1 MVESVDTTD
10 LKSVGGNSVGV
21 QVPPSLL
28 PLYEYNHTLGGP
40 TYLHNIMHESSLNLF
55 CDHCDDLDIDNAFM
69 LAMEEE
75 AAKLEITVDYYMEEF
90 MWYGEGV
97 CPKSYTVSN

>member
-1 MVESVDTTD
+1 MESVDTTD

-28 PLYEYNHTLGGP
+28 PLSEYIHTLGGP
-40 TYLHNIMHESSLNLF
+40 LIKQHMHESTLNLF

-90 MWYGEGV
+90 M
-97 CPKSYTVSN
+97 